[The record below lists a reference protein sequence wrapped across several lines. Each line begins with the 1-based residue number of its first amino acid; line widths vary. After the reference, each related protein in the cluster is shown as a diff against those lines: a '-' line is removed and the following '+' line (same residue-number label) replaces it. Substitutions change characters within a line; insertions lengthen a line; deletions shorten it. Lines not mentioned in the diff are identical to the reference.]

1 VEARREAR
9 YALAPVG
16 PGLVSRPKEDRR
28 RSLGACAEIDA
39 LFMTRA
45 SNFAVTAVVVTV
57 IYLLLL
63 LQIVPVP
70 FIPASVT
77 AEILPTVRGTCVHAE
92 TDAAAVVGA
101 GEHRRIPVVAGRMGP
116 VQLQRHSAGIQRAAA
131 GVCAHEL
138 GLLQDIKEAKDF
150 LHERGVT
157 VD

>member
-1 VEARREAR
+1 MEARREAR

-116 VQLQRHSAGIQRAAA
+116 V
-131 GVCAHEL
+131 
-138 GLLQDIKEAKDF
+138 
-150 LHERGVT
+150 
-157 VD
+157 